1 MATILGYTLGQT
13 DSHAESVERD
23 RTGKKRGENVR
34 MAKPRAVVV
43 EDELFVAWHI
53 ESMLTDADVDVCG
66 IASHGLEAIEKAVA
80 LHPEIVVMD
89 INLGEGMD
97 GIEAARRI
105 RELTGATIVFVT
117 AYGDAKTLKRIAEEL
132 PGAEVL
138 SKPTSPAKLKHAIER
153 PPPSRH

>member
-1 MATILGYTLGQT
+1 MRHTLDYLCTQT

-23 RTGKKRGENVR
+23 RTGRERGETVKV
-34 MAKPRAVVV
+34 AKPRAVVV

-53 ESMLTDADVDVCG
+53 ESMLTDADIEVCG
-66 IASHGLEAIEKAVA
+66 IASHGMEAIEKAVA
-80 LHPEIVVMD
+80 LRPQIVVMD

-105 RELTGATIVFVT
+105 RELTDATIVFVT
-117 AYGDAKTLKRIAEEL
+117 AYGDAKTLKRIDLEL

-138 SKPTSPAKLKHAIER
+138 SKPTSSAKLKTAIEK
-153 PPPSRH
+153 PAPARH